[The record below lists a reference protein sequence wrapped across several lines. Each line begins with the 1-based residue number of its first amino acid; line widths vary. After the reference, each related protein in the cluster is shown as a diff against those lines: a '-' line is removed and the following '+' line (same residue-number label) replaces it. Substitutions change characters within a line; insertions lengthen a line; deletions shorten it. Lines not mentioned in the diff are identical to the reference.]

1 MLILYQL
8 KRRRTIAPSLIN
20 QELTMHRYQWN
31 AEDYR
36 QNSAAQ
42 QQWAQ
47 ELTAKLNLTGTEA
60 VLDVGCGDGK
70 VTAEIAGHLPHGQV
84 VGIDNSEAMIA
95 LANREYPANH
105 YVNLFFQSMDARE
118 LRFNGQFDV
127 VFSNAVL
134 HWIDDHMPV
143 IAGMHQSLKPGGRI
157 LLQMGARN
165 GMPEFMA
172 ALEQVLALPQWRD
185 YFAGFS
191 CPYGFKSVEDYQH
204 WLPAAGFVIKRLEF
218 IEKHALHLDAEAFK
232 GWIRTTWL
240 PYTERVPQATRM
252 QLIEA
257 IATQYLASNPADAD
271 GRVSVLMVRLEAEAE
286 KPRQQTV

>member
-1 MLILYQL
+1 
-8 KRRRTIAPSLIN
+8 
-20 QELTMHRYQWN
+20 MHHYQWN

-36 QNSAAQ
+36 QNSSAQ

-47 ELTAKLNLTGTEA
+47 ELIAKLNLTGTET

-70 VTAEIAGHLPHGQV
+70 VTAEIASHLPHGQV
-84 VGIDNSEAMIA
+84 IGIDNSEAMIA
-95 LANREYPANH
+95 LAKREYPANR
-105 YVNLFFQSMDARE
+105 YANLLFQRMDARE
-118 LRFNGQFDV
+118 LKFSGRFDV

-134 HWIDDHMPV
+134 HWIDDHIPV
-143 IAGMHQSLKPGGRI
+143 IAGMYQSLKPGGRV

-165 GMPEFMA
+165 GMSEFMA
-172 ALEQVLALPQWRD
+172 ALEQVLTLPQWRD

-191 CPYGFKSVEDYQH
+191 CPYGFKSVEDYQT
-204 WLPAAGFVIKRLEF
+204 WLPAAGFAIKRLEL
-218 IEKHALHLDAEAFK
+218 IEKHAVHSDAEAFK

-240 PYTERVPQATRM
+240 PYTEQVPQAKRI

-257 IATQYLASNPADAD
+257 IATQYLASNPTDAN
-271 GRVSVLMVRLEAEAE
+271 GRVSVLMVRLEVEAE